1 MPLQRAIFAPVLHII
16 GLLTIA
22 LGSVMAVPAIADLAV
37 GNVDWQV
44 FAAASITTMFLGGA
58 TALSTRAP
66 EISLSLKQG
75 FMLTT
80 LSWLILPL
88 AGAVPFVYAD
98 LKLGIIDS
106 IFETV
111 SAMTT
116 TGSTVMTGLDA
127 MPPGILLWRSLLQW
141 IGGIGIIVMAIAILP
156 FLRVGGMQLFRTE
169 SSDRYEKALPR
180 AGQMVKAITL
190 VYAGLTLLCGL
201 SYWAAGMSAFDA
213 FNHALTTLPT
223 GGFSTHDASF
233 GYFSNPV
240 LHWLGTLFMFLGGVP
255 FTLYIATIA
264 GRRKALIGDSQV
276 RLYFII
282 AIGTTLVLAAH
293 LVWTRGFGVEEA
305 LRLSAFNLVSV
316 ITTTGF
322 ATTDYGTWGPFAAT
336 LIFYSTFIGACAGST
351 TGGIKM
357 LRVGVML
364 ATFSSYVRRL
374 VYPAGVF
381 QRRFGGQDISAEVT
395 ASVMVFTLAFAG
407 TIALTALALSA
418 FGHDFVTSLTAAATA
433 VANVGPGL
441 GPIVG
446 PAGNFAPLEPGA
458 KLVLCAAMILG
469 RLEIFT
475 VLVLF
480 SPVYW
485 RG

>member
-1 MPLQRAIFAPVLHII
+1 MERAIFAPVLHII

-22 LGSVMAVPAIADLAV
+22 LGLSMAFPAMADLAV
-37 GNVDWQV
+37 GNIDWQV
-44 FAAASITTMFLGGA
+44 FTAASITTVFLGGA
-58 TALSTRAP
+58 TVLSTRRP

-75 FMLTT
+75 FLLTA
-80 LSWLILPL
+80 LSWFLLPL
-88 AGAVPFVYAD
+88 AAAVPFVYAD
-98 LKLGIIDS
+98 LKMGIIDS
-106 IFETV
+106 FFESV

-116 TGSTVMTGLDA
+116 TGSTVMVGLDT

-169 SSDRYEKALPR
+169 SSDRYDKALPR
-180 AGQMVKAITL
+180 AQQLVKAITL
-190 VYAGLTLLCGL
+190 VYLGLTVACGL

-213 FNHALTTLPT
+213 LNHALTTLPT

-233 GYFSNPV
+233 GFFQSPL
-240 LHWLGTLFMFLGGVP
+240 LHWLGTLFMIAGALP
-255 FTLYIATIA
+255 FTLYVATLA
-264 GRRKALIGDSQV
+264 GRKKALLNDSQV
-276 RLYFII
+276 RLFLWVVAGSVALLTVY
-282 AIGTTLVLAAH
+282 LVG
-293 LVWTRGFGVEEA
+293 VRGFGLEEA
-305 LRLSAFNLVSV
+305 LRLSAFNVVSV
-316 ITTTGF
+316 VTTTGF
-322 ATTDYGTWGPFAAT
+322 ATTDYSGWGALSVT
-336 LIFYSTFIGACAGST
+336 LFFYLTFSGACAGST

-364 ATFSSYVRRL
+364 ATLSVYIKRL

-381 QRRFGGQDISAEVT
+381 PRRFGGQDISSEIT

-458 KLVLCAAMILG
+458 KLVLCIAMILG

-475 VLVLF
+475 VLVLL
-480 SPVYW
+480 SPVFW
-485 RG
+485 RR

>member
-1 MPLQRAIFAPVLHII
+1 
-16 GLLTIA
+16 
-22 LGSVMAVPAIADLAV
+22 MAVPAFADLAV

-44 FAAASITTMFLGGA
+44 FAAGSITTIFLGAA
-58 TALSTRAP
+58 TALSTRMLD
-66 EISLSLKQG
+66 ISLSLKQG

-80 LSWLILPL
+80 LAWVVLPL
-88 AGAVPFVYAD
+88 AGAIPFVYAD

-116 TGSTVMTGLDA
+116 TGSTVMVGLDS

-169 SSDRYEKALPR
+169 SSDRYDKALPR
-180 AGQMVKAITL
+180 AGQMVAAITY
-190 VYAGLTLLCGL
+190 VYAGLTVACGL
-201 SYWAAGMSAFDA
+201 SYWAAGMTAFDA
-213 FNHALTTLPT
+213 LNHALTTLPT

-233 GYFSNPV
+233 GYFESP
-240 LHWLGTLFMFLGGVP
+240 LIQWLGTLFMIAGALP
-255 FTLYIATIA
+255 FTLYIATLA
-264 GRRKALIGDSQV
+264 GRRKALLRDSQV
-276 RLYFII
+276 RLFLGL
-282 AIGTTLVLAAH
+282 AVGSTLLLTAH

-336 LIFYSTFIGACAGST
+336 LVFYLTFVGACAGST

-357 LRVGVML
+357 LRVGIMV
-364 ATFSSYVRRL
+364 ATFSSYIKRL

-381 QRRFGGQDISAEVT
+381 QRRFGGQEISAEVT

-407 TIALTALALSA
+407 TIAVTALALSL

-475 VLVLF
+475 VFVLF